1 MPGEEFLQEAAV
13 RHISGFQPEVTGG
26 LCDGCTTAF
35 TEDDRV
41 QVRLWWDGSVWKT
54 TGTYCLDHDFDLP
67 DDATQAIVEC
77 ELGAAIN
84 GEAFPLYNPEVVE
97 VSIDD
102 DTAADTRADGG
113 ALGTVGRRER
123 P

>member
-1 MPGEEFLQEAAV
+1 MPSEEFLKEAAV
-13 RHISGFQPEVTGG
+13 RHISGYRPEVTGG

-54 TGTYCLDHDFDLP
+54 TGTYCLDHDFELP

-84 GEAFPLYNPEVVE
+84 GEAFPLYNPEVVQLS
-97 VSIDD
+97 V
-102 DTAADTRADGG
+102 ADEHQDATRPDGG
-113 ALGTVGRRER
+113 VTSPGGWLTR